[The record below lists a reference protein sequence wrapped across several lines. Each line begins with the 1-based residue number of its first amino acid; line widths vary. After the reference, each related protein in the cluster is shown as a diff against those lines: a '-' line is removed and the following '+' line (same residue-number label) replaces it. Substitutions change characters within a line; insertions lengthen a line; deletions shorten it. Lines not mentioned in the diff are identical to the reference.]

1 MTLDFELR
9 AAPEARCPMCRA
21 LLLGMSGK
29 HEFRMF
35 PVKKIS
41 DDFFGDGSGV
51 ELTHYPTPAVQHFTA
66 TFAPCGC
73 TWEARVGS
81 KELQLYVLYIIHADA
96 GPTFEFGHRPHDNK
110 YSLYIMTTER
120 TTR

>member
-9 AAPEARCPMCRA
+9 AAPEARCPMCRSI
-21 LLLGMSGK
+21 LVGMSGK
-29 HEFRMF
+29 HEFRTF
-35 PVKKIS
+35 PAEHVS
-41 DDFFGDGSGV
+41 ADFFGDGSGI
-51 ELTHYPTPAVQHFTA
+51 EAMRYPAPAVQDFIA
-66 TFAPCGC
+66 TFAPCAC
-73 TWEARVGS
+73 KWHARNGS
-81 KELQLYVLYIIHADA
+81 ALALYVLYIIHTHA